1 MNKLLFLLTII
12 LLCSCHLKTSYKPPL
27 VELPTDWNKYSVS
40 NKQNTKEEKKQWWSR
55 FNDTILDS
63 LIEESLEANS
73 DILLAMTNVS
83 KAQAQLTLNKTHRL
97 PQIGLQGAMKQSRA
111 NATNKTVN
119 SFSLAAV
126 LNYEFDLWGAVAR
139 GNEAARASLL
149 AANYNQDAIKLT
161 VTSNVAIAYFNVL
174 ALEKELSITKE
185 LVAIQEEIYELNK
198 KIFQSGAGDLMT
210 LNKAQ
215 SALSVTQAELTSIEQ
230 SLMEQEK
237 ALAVLLAR
245 TPKEIVNGKLRKAKL
260 IDGLPSTVIV
270 PKILPSELLER
281 RPDIRAAEAYLVAA
295 DAGVA
300 LAKAAYF
307 PSISLTGLLGLD
319 STKLNKL
326 FNNSAI
332 NSNFGSAIAGPLID
346 FGRTGANVKI
356 AEETKKQYII
366 QYQQNV
372 RTAFG
377 EVMNYL
383 SAQQTSHDNFEFSK
397 RNERSLEEVM
407 KITLQRYS
415 HGVGTYL
422 DVLNAKQ
429 ILFQAKINKVN
440 VKLKQLTASVNLFHA
455 LGGDW

>member
-1 MNKLLFLLTII
+1 
-12 LLCSCHLKTSYKPPL
+12 
-27 VELPTDWNKYSVS
+27 
-40 NKQNTKEEKKQWWSR
+40 
-55 FNDTILDS
+55 
-63 LIEESLEANS
+63 
-73 DILLAMTNVS
+73 MTNVS

-366 QYQQNV
+366 QY
-372 RTAFG
+372 F
-377 EVMNYL
+377 
-383 SAQQTSHDNFEFSK
+383 FCF
-397 RNERSLEEVM
+397 
-407 KITLQRYS
+407 
-415 HGVGTYL
+415 
-422 DVLNAKQ
+422 
-429 ILFQAKINKVN
+429 
-440 VKLKQLTASVNLFHA
+440 
-455 LGGDW
+455 